1 MRDQRQCPDCYQ
13 PLPDCECEPLPE
25 MRERLEREREQRKRE
40 EEPWPESK
48 RKEANDAGG
57 PMSLG
62 VMTWAVL
69 VLLSIPAFSAPICER
84 AIDLDGGNTSTPR
97 PKLAVE
103 TCQIVAKSAQAHDVD
118 PTLAV
123 AVASIESDF
132 RPWAVSHAG
141 AVGAMQVKPQY
152 YCPKR
157 FGFRF
162 CVNRRELIDAG
173 VRHLGELLD
182 DYDTGHALAAYNSGR
197 RGARLG
203 RGQRYAESVIARRG
217 LL

>member
-1 MRDQRQCPDCYQ
+1 MRDQRECPDCYQ
-13 PLPDCECEPLPE
+13 LVRECECEE
-25 MRERLEREREQRKRE
+25 VE
-40 EEPWPESK
+40 
-48 RKEANDAGG
+48 RKECRRCGKMAIGAHTCRPKPERVDADAGG
-57 PMSLG
+57 PLSLG
-62 VMTWAVL
+62 VMTWAF
-69 VLLSIPAFSAPICER
+69 VLLLSLPAFSAPICER
-84 AIDLDGGNTSTPR
+84 AIDIDWGNTSTPR

-103 TCQIVAKSAQAHDVD
+103 TCQIVHKSAQAHDVD

-162 CVNRRELIDAG
+162 CVSRRELIDAG

-182 DYDTGHALAAYNSGR
+182 DYDTGHALRAYNAGR

>member
-40 EEPWPESK
+40 EEPWPVSK

-62 VMTWAVL
+62 AMTWAVL

-84 AIDLDGGNTSTPR
+84 AIDLDWGNTSTPR

-162 CVNRRELIDAG
+162 CVSRRELIDAG

-182 DYDTGHALAAYNSGR
+182 DYDTGHALRAYNAGR

>member
-1 MRDQRQCPDCYQ
+1 MKDQRRECPGCYQ
-13 PLPDCECEPLPE
+13 PL
-25 MRERLEREREQRKRE
+25 
-40 EEPWPESK
+40 
-48 RKEANDAGG
+48 AVIA
-57 PMSLG
+57 
-62 VMTWAVL
+62 WAFL
-69 VLLSIPAFSAPICER
+69 VLLSLPAMSAPICER
-84 AIDLDGGNTSTPR
+84 AIDLDWGNTSTPR

-103 TCQIVAKSAQAHDVD
+103 TCHRVHKSAVAHRV
-118 PTLAV
+118 PPALAV

-141 AVGAMQVKPQY
+141 AVGAMQVKPHY

-182 DYDTGHALAAYNSGR
+182 DYDTGHALAAYNAGR
-197 RGARLG
+197 RGARMG
-203 RGQRYAESVIARRG
+203 RGDRYRDAVGRRLAQ